1 MPSKISVLVAD
12 DALIALEG
20 MKALLKGVG
29 EIEIIAAVSSPED
42 VIKTATQMQPNVV
55 ILDMK
60 WFGDP
65 RMGLTLLKE
74 IRICASKSKVIIM
87 SAYTEFLNEAVEAG
101 AEYAIPK
108 NLSRQELIHT
118 IQKVKQ
124 ESRTRVLF
132 LSADPTDATRLRLGE
147 ELREIQEKLQLA
159 KLRKRFELHQRM
171 SVRSIDISQALLDV
185 QPRIVHFSGHGTSL
199 GALCFEDKNGKM
211 QPVAPEALAALF
223 EQFSS
228 HIDCVILNAC
238 YSEIQAN
245 AIIKHI
251 SYVVGMNQAIGD
263 TAAIAYAIGFYQ
275 ALGAG
280 RTIEESYKLGCVQ
293 IRLQGIPEHLT
304 PVFLRKM

>member
-12 DALIALEG
+12 DTIIALEG
-20 MKALLKGVG
+20 IKALLEDVG
-29 EIEIIAAVSSPED
+29 EIGAIATASTPED
-42 VIKTATQMQPNVV
+42 VLATATQIHPDVV
-55 ILDMK
+55 VLDMK
-60 WFGDP
+60 WFNDP
-65 RMGLTLLKE
+65 RTGLTLIKE
-74 IRICASKSKVIIM
+74 IRSRVPRAAIIAM
-87 SAYTEFLNEAVEAG
+87 TAYPELLKEAAKAG
-101 AEYAIPK
+101 AEYAVSK
-108 NLSRQELIHT
+108 NISRQELIET

-124 ESRTRVLF
+124 ESTTKVLF

-159 KLRKRFELHQRM
+159 KLRERFELHQRM
-171 SVRSIDISQALLDV
+171 SVRPIDISQALLDI
-185 QPRIVHFSGHGTSL
+185 QPKIVHFSGHGTSL
-199 GALCFEDKNGKM
+199 GALCFEDKAGKA
-211 QPVAPEALAALF
+211 QPVEPEALAALF
-223 EQFSS
+223 EQFSNQV
-228 HIDCVILNAC
+228 DCVVLNAC

-245 AIIKHI
+245 AIVKHI